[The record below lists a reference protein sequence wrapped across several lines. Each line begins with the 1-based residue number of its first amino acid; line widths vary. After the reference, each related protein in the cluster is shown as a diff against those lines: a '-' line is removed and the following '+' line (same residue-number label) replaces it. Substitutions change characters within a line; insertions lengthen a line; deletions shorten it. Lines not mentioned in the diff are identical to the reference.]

1 METGRALGVV
11 TLIAALAGLAC
22 LAAPVSASAARS
34 PEQRLAERYAPILML
49 KVNSNPPC
57 STSGEQYF
65 PAPVDIVLGN
75 PEVKL
80 MRAETKKGGKTEL
93 VKTGPT
99 REDITGLGVDSDLE
113 VDYYLDQPGSPYRP
127 RCRYAR
133 DSQRLTRGRRP
144 VTYAHIAREPGRT
157 GIALQYW
164 FYYWFNHF
172 NDLHESDWEMIQLAF
187 DAGTIGEALA
197 RGPSRIAY
205 AQHGG
210 GEVADWD
217 DSKVEK
223 EGSHPVVYAASG
235 SHASQ
240 YESALYL
247 GRGRQGAGLGCD
259 DTRGPSRPVRP
270 VPILVGTA
278 SSVGNDTWLTYGGHW
293 GQKARGFSNGVGGPN
308 MKTQWFEPFGWME
321 GLRTSTP
328 RVPVSGSA
336 GVTVT
341 DFFCGAIIVIAD
353 AANYVGGRTWLLLV
367 LVLGLAVITVVPV
380 RRTRW
385 RPVESTPLR
394 RERATGQLLRAA
406 GRVYRQHAGTML
418 ALALVIALLAS
429 ALTYLLELLADHTGV
444 SIVISLGDPGLDDL
458 SGLVIGAPAYPLVL
472 VLVGAPFVAVL
483 RRLDAG
489 EPAGVQPAL
498 REVLPLVPRLLLV
511 DLLAVVALALLMA
524 TVIGIPFAVKKAVDW
539 AFAGQEVVFEGRKA
553 RAALAG
559 SSRNV
564 RGRWWRIAMVVLALF
579 IVGALL
585 GPLAASVLIV
595 LTDAPLWTINVA
607 GLLVFALTLPYM
619 VTTLTLLYL
628 DPQGHAEVSPG
639 RWRRRLS
646 AVLGRRRPV
655 AATADL

>member
-1 METGRALGVV
+1 MESRRALGV
-11 TLIAALAGLAC
+11 TLIAGLAALAC
-22 LAAPVSASAARS
+22 LTAPASASPPLR

-49 KVNSNPPC
+49 KVNTNPPC
-57 STSGEQYF
+57 STGGEQYF
-65 PAPVDIVLGN
+65 PAPIDIVLGN
-75 PEVKL
+75 PDVKL
-80 MRAETKKGGKTEL
+80 MRAQTKKGGKTEL

-99 REDITGLGVDSDLE
+99 LEDITGLGVDSDLE

-127 RCRYAR
+127 GCRYAR

-144 VTYAHIAREPGRT
+144 VTYAHIAREPGKA

-187 DAGTIGEALA
+187 DAGTVGAALA

-210 GEVADWD
+210 GEVTDWD

-223 EGSHPVVYAASG
+223 EGTHPVVYVASG

-259 DTRGPSRPVRP
+259 DTRGPSHALRPT
-270 VPILVGTA
+270 PILVGTA
-278 SSVGNDTWLTYGGHW
+278 ASAGKDTWLTYGGHW
-293 GQKARGFSNGVGGPN
+293 GQKARGFSNGVGGPSL
-308 MKTQWFEPFGWME
+308 KTQWFEPFGWME

-328 RVPVSGSA
+328 RVPVSSSA

-341 DFFCGAIIVIAD
+341 DFFCGAIIVVAD

-367 LVLGLAVITVVPV
+367 LVLGLGVITVVPV

-385 RPVESTPLR
+385 RPVESKPLR

-406 GRVYRQHAGTML
+406 GRVYRQHVGTML
-418 ALALVIALLAS
+418 ALALIIALLAS
-429 ALTYLLELLADHTGV
+429 ALTYLLQLLDDHTGV
-444 SIVISLGDPGLDDL
+444 TIVISFGDPGLDDIG
-458 SGLVIGAPAYPLVL
+458 GLIIGAPAYPLVL
-472 VLVGAPFVAVL
+472 ILVGAPFVVVL
-483 RRLDAG
+483 RRLDAR
-489 EPAGVQPAL
+489 EPAGVRPAL

-511 DLLAVVALALLMA
+511 DVLAFVALMLLII
-524 TVIGIPFAVKKAVDW
+524 TVIGIPLAIKKAVDW
-539 AFAGQEVVFEGRKA
+539 AFAGQEIVFEGRKA

-559 SSRNV
+559 STRSV
-564 RGRWWRIAMVVLALF
+564 RGRWWRIAAVIVALF

-585 GPLAASVLIV
+585 GPLAGAVLIV
-595 LTDAPLWTINVA
+595 LTDAPLWTINLV

-628 DPQGHAEVSPG
+628 DPQAHVETAPG